1 MNIIGYKD
9 ADIWKHFKD
18 GEEWALVFIY
28 SEYAEKLYRYG
39 LKFTSEITYIEDSL
53 QDLFAEL
60 IKKRKRLGKTD
71 NIFFYLMKSYKRMLL
86 RKIQTEKKFVSKDF
100 FEKYPF
106 DFTCSIEQK
115 YIMNENSAHKTK
127 ILFKALNDLTPR
139 QKEAIYLRYTKEMN
153 YVEIADLMDISLEA
167 CRNLISKAVSILQKL
182 ISKENIDSLLLF
194 ILLHKKFQY

>member
-1 MNIIGYKD
+1 MDIIGYKD
-9 ADIWKHFKD
+9 ADIWKHFID

-53 QDLFAEL
+53 QDLFSEL
-60 IKKRKRLGKTD
+60 IKNRKRLGKTD
-71 NIFFYLMKSYKRMLL
+71 NIFFYLMKSYKRKLL

-106 DFTCSIEQK
+106 DFTCSIEQQ
-115 YIMNENSAHKTK
+115 YIMNEISAQKSK
-127 ILFKALNDLTPR
+127 ILLKALNDLTPR

-153 YVEIADLMDISLEA
+153 YVEIAELMDISLEA
-167 CRNLISKAVSILQKL
+167 CRNLISKAVSALQKL
-182 ISKENIDSLLLF
+182 ISKEKIDSLMLF
-194 ILLHKKFQY
+194 ILLHKKFQ

>member
-18 GEEWALVFIY
+18 GEDWALVFIY

-86 RKIQTEKKFVSKDF
+86 RKIQTEKKFISKDF

-106 DFTCSIEQK
+106 DFTCSIEQQ
-115 YIMNENSAHKTK
+115 YIMNEISAHKSK
-127 ILFKALNDLTPR
+127 ILLKALNDLTPR

-153 YVEIADLMDISLEA
+153 YVEIAELMEISLEA

-182 ISKENIDSLLLF
+182 ISKDNIDSLMLF
-194 ILLHKKFQY
+194 ILLHKKFQ

>member
-106 DFTCSIEQK
+106 DFTCSIEQQ
-115 YIMNENSAHKTK
+115 YIMNEISAHKSK
-127 ILFKALNDLTPR
+127 ILLKALNDLTPR